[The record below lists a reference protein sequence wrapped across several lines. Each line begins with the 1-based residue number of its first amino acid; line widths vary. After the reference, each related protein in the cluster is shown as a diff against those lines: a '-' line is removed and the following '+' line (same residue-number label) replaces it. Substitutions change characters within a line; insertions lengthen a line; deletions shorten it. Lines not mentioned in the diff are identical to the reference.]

1 MSSYLEGKVKVIRE
15 PAMSRIELFLHV
27 VLQTVTVTNSYSFL
41 SLCKMKNEC
50 HENAPLNQIFG
61 EVLFELTCACY
72 LPLGRSV
79 LGQTVAD
86 VWARNREHSFSQY
99 GST

>member
-1 MSSYLEGKVKVIRE
+1 MSSCLEGKVKVVRE

-27 VLQTVTVTNSYSFL
+27 VLQTVTVANSYSFL
-41 SLCKMKNEC
+41 LFCKLKNGC
-50 HENAPLNQIFG
+50 HENAPLKQIFG
-61 EVLFELTCACY
+61 EVLFELTRACY
-72 LPLGRSV
+72 LPPGRSV

-86 VWARNREHSFSQY
+86 VSARNREHSFSQY